1 MLGFKHGDSSV
12 VVWGS
17 IKLDAKAFL
26 KMIFLKPEKWKKFLG
41 MKLDILTLIRI
52 IMLFVFKYV

>member
-1 MLGFKHGDSSV
+1 MLGFKHGDSS

-41 MKLDILTLIRI
+41 MKLDFLTLIRI
-52 IMLFVFKYV
+52 NVVCF